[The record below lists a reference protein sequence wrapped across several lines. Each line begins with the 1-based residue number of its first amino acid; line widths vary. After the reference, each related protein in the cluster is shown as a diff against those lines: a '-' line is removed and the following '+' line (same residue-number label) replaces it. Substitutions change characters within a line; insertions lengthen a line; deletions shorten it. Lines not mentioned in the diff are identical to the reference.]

1 MNIINQTPETP
12 EMREIPSV
20 FRKSGVTARSP
31 VNTPAQGGTEE
42 ARVDMTKELTPKVT
56 NCNNGEPPFRA
67 TTLAP
72 PLETPNAQ
80 QSVIQEHNSPRQEL
94 ILKMRA
100 LEEESLL
107 QCKAVLRKMKL
118 AMLKQRNISMDVK
131 DGASEL
137 SELLDVIASYRNS
150 WKNAEKERTEDLR
163 KKQKRVLHS
172 EDVDATP
179 TTALQKRIATSPAV
193 QDSNKKP
200 KNAANKTDFQVVT
213 RKKAVQK
220 RDKDSKANQNKK
232 ADKVENGVPRT
243 RTRIRPDAVL
253 IKPAEGK
260 SYAEV
265 LSDLRRTVKP
275 EDSESDICSIRKTR
289 TGDMLLELS
298 KGSKTQK
305 LCDAIQGYLKEAA
318 TVKVLSPT
326 AKIEIRDLDSL
337 TEESEVKAAIAEL
350 TNCPAEEITV
360 RMTGTNTLEQRR
372 AFIVLS
378 EEDAGKV
385 LKESRIKI
393 GWTRCRVKRSEDIK
407 RCFKCF
413 GINHVQ
419 SECSGPDRRDLCI
432 RCGESGHKMKGCTKR
447 PRCCLCAQENLKELN
462 HFPGSNNC
470 AVRIRKTK
478 L

>member
-1 MNIINQTPETP
+1 
-12 EMREIPSV
+12 
-20 FRKSGVTARSP
+20 
-31 VNTPAQGGTEE
+31 
-42 ARVDMTKELTPKVT
+42 
-56 NCNNGEPPFRA
+56 
-67 TTLAP
+67 
-72 PLETPNAQ
+72 
-80 QSVIQEHNSPRQEL
+80 
-94 ILKMRA
+94 MRA

-118 AMLKQRNISMDVK
+118 AMLKQRNISIDVK

-150 WKNAEKERTEDLR
+150 WINAEKERTEDLR
-163 KKQKRVLHS
+163 KKLKRVMHS

-179 TTALQKRIATSPAV
+179 TSVLQKRIATSTAV
-193 QDSNKKP
+193 QDSNKKA

-220 RDKDSKANQNKK
+220 QDKDSTAKQNKK
-232 ADKVENGVPRT
+232 AEKIENGAART

-253 IKPAEGK
+253 IKPVEGK

-275 EDSESDICSIRKTR
+275 EDSECDICSIRKTKI
-289 TGDMLLELS
+289 GDMLLELS

-305 LCDAIQGYLKEAA
+305 LCDAIQGLLKETA

-326 AKIEIRDLDSL
+326 SKIEIRDLDSL
-337 TEESEVKAAIAEL
+337 TEESEVRAAIAEL
-350 TNCPAEEITV
+350 ANCPAEEIRV
-360 RMTGTNTLEQRR
+360 RMTGTYTLEQRR

-413 GINHVQ
+413 DINHVQ
-419 SECSGPDRRDLCI
+419 SVFSGPDRRDLCI

-447 PRCCLCAQENLKELN
+447 PRCCLCTHENLKELN

-470 AVRIRKTK
+470 AVKIRKTK
-478 L
+478 